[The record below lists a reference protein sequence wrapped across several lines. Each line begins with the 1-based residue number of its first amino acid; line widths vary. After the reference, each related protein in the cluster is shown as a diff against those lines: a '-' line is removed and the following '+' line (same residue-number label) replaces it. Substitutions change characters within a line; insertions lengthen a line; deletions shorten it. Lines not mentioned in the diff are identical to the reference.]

1 MKNKKE
7 KEQFYGVF
15 KIERNCGY
23 FPGRVYIKGAVL
35 KFFVFQNELENVDRS
50 A

>member
-35 KFFVFQNELENVDRS
+35 DPSFFKMNEKI
-50 A
+50 